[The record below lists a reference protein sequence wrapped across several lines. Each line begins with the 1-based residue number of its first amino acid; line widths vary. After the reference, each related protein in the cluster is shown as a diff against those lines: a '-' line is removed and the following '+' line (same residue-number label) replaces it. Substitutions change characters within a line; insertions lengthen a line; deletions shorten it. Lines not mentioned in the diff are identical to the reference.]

1 VFDVLNRVGLFEI
14 TISMVAIGVLVSA
27 FAGRGSSRETRTLRK
42 ENHRLRN
49 IVANL
54 MIDNAQIKDT
64 R

>member
-1 VFDVLNRVGLFEI
+1 VFDVLTRAGLFEVI
-14 TISMVAIGVLVSA
+14 LLLVAVCATFSA
-27 FAGRGSSRETRTLRK
+27 LASRKRSEETRSLKK

-54 MIDNAQIKDT
+54 MIDNAQIRDT

>member
-1 VFDVLNRVGLFEI
+1 MFDVLTKAGLFEI
-14 TISMVAIGVLVSA
+14 TISFVAICVMVSA
-27 FAGRGSSRETRTLRK
+27 FAGRGSSRETRSLKK

-64 R
+64 Q

>member
-1 VFDVLNRVGLFEI
+1 MFDVLNRVGLFEI

>member
-1 VFDVLNRVGLFEI
+1 
-14 TISMVAIGVLVSA
+14 MVAIGVLVSA

>member
-1 VFDVLNRVGLFEI
+1 MFDVLNRVGFFEI